1 MGKLNMKPF
10 SIGEYLKNPNRD
22 LITRDGRKVRII
34 CTDRKDADYPI
45 IALVSRESIEKE
57 STLYYTK
64 EGRFYVNG
72 LSESD
77 LFFVTERREGWVNVF
92 KGADGNTYVG
102 DSFIFKSEE
111 DAEKEGM
118 TDKTYIGTTKIEWEE

>member
-1 MGKLNMKPF
+1 MRPF
-10 SIGEYLKNPNRD
+10 NFEEYLKNPSKK
-22 LITRDGRKVRII
+22 LVTRSGYNARII

-77 LFFVTERREGWVNVF
+77 LFFVAERREGWINIY
-92 KGADGNTYVG
+92 KGADGNSYVG
-102 DSFIFKSEE
+102 DSYIFKSEE
-111 DAEKEGM
+111 NAEKTGM
-118 TDKTYIGTTKIEWEE
+118 TDKDYIGAIKIEWEE

>member
-1 MGKLNMKPF
+1 MRPF
-10 SIGEYLKNPNRD
+10 MRPFNLEEYLKNPSKKMV
-22 LITRDGRKVRII
+22 TRSGYNARII

>member
-1 MGKLNMKPF
+1 MKQF
-10 SIGEYLKNPNRD
+10 SLAEYLKNPSRKVV
-22 LITRDGRKVRII
+22 TRDGREARII

-77 LFFVTERREGWVNVF
+77 LFFVAERREGWINIY
-92 KGADGNTYVG
+92 KGADGNSYVG
-102 DSFIFKSEE
+102 DSYIFKSEE
-111 DAEKEGM
+111 NAEKTGM
-118 TDKTYIGTTKIEWEE
+118 TDKDYIGAIKIEWEE

>member
-1 MGKLNMKPF
+1 MRPF
-10 SIGEYLKNPNRD
+10 NLEEYLKNPSKKMV
-22 LITRDGRKVRII
+22 TRSGYNARII

-64 EGRFYVNG
+64 EGRFYVKG

-77 LFFVTERREGWVNVF
+77 LFFVAERREGWINIY
-92 KGADGNTYVG
+92 KGADGNSYVG
-102 DSFIFKSEE
+102 DSYIFKSEE
-111 DAEKEGM
+111 NAEKTGM
-118 TDKTYIGTTKIEWEE
+118 TDKDYIGAIKIEWEE

>member
-1 MGKLNMKPF
+1 MRPF
-10 SIGEYLKNPNRD
+10 NLEEYLKNPSKKMV
-22 LITRDGRKVRII
+22 TRSGYNARII

-77 LFFVTERREGWVNVF
+77 LFFVAERREGWINIY
-92 KGADGNTYVG
+92 KGADGNSYVG
-102 DSFIFKSEE
+102 DSYIFKSEE
-111 DAEKEGM
+111 NAEKTGM
-118 TDKTYIGTTKIEWEE
+118 TDKDYIGAIKIEWEE

>member
-1 MGKLNMKPF
+1 MRPF
-10 SIGEYLKNPNRD
+10 NLEEYLKNPSKK
-22 LITRDGRKVRII
+22 LVTRSGYNARII

-77 LFFVTERREGWVNVF
+77 LFFVAERREGWINIY
-92 KGADGNTYVG
+92 KGADGNSYVG
-102 DSFIFKSEE
+102 DSYIFKSEE
-111 DAEKEGM
+111 NAEKTGM
-118 TDKTYIGTTKIEWEE
+118 TDKDYIGAIKIEWEE

>member
-1 MGKLNMKPF
+1 MRPF
-10 SIGEYLKNPNRD
+10 NLEEYLKNPSKK
-22 LITRDGRKVRII
+22 IVTRSGYNARII

-77 LFFVTERREGWVNVF
+77 LFFVAERREGWINIY
-92 KGADGNTYVG
+92 KGADGNSYVG
-102 DSFIFKSEE
+102 DSYIFKSEE
-111 DAEKEGM
+111 NAEKTGM
-118 TDKTYIGTTKIEWEE
+118 TDKDYIGAIKIEWEE

>member
-1 MGKLNMKPF
+1 MKPF
-10 SIGEYLKNPNRD
+10 NLEEYLKNPSKKMV
-22 LITRDGRKVRII
+22 TRSGYNARII

-77 LFFVTERREGWVNVF
+77 LFFVAERREGWINIY
-92 KGADGNTYVG
+92 KGADGNSYVG
-102 DSFIFKSEE
+102 DSYIFKSEE
-111 DAEKEGM
+111 NAEKTGM
-118 TDKTYIGTTKIEWEE
+118 TDKDYIGAIKIEWEE

>member
-1 MGKLNMKPF
+1 MRPF
-10 SIGEYLKNPNRD
+10 NLEEYLKNPSKKMV
-22 LITRDGRKVRII
+22 TRSGYNARII

-77 LFFVTERREGWVNVF
+77 LFFVAERREGWINIY
-92 KGADGNTYVG
+92 KGVDGNSYVG
-102 DSFIFKSEE
+102 DSYIFKSEE
-111 DAEKEGM
+111 NAEKTGM
-118 TDKTYIGTTKIEWEE
+118 TDKDYIGAIKIEWEE

>member
-1 MGKLNMKPF
+1 MRPF
-10 SIGEYLKNPNRD
+10 NLEEYLKNPSKKMV
-22 LITRDGRKVRII
+22 TRSGYNARII

-72 LSESD
+72 FSESD
-77 LFFVTERREGWVNVF
+77 LFFVAERREGQINIY
-92 KGADGNTYVG
+92 KGADGNSYVG
-102 DSFIFKSEE
+102 DSYIFKSEE
-111 DAEKEGM
+111 NAEKEGK
-118 TDKTYIGTTKIEWEE
+118 TDKSYIGTTKIEWEE

>member
-1 MGKLNMKPF
+1 MRPF
-10 SIGEYLKNPNRD
+10 MRPFNLEEYLKNPSKKMV
-22 LITRDGRKVRII
+22 TRSGYNARII

-77 LFFVTERREGWVNVF
+77 LFFVAERREGWINIY
-92 KGADGNTYVG
+92 KGADGNSYVG
-102 DSFIFKSEE
+102 DSYIFKSEE
-111 DAEKEGM
+111 NAEKTGM

>member
-1 MGKLNMKPF
+1 MRPF
-10 SIGEYLKNPNRD
+10 NFEEYLKNPSKKMV
-22 LITRDGRKVRII
+22 TRSGYNARII

-77 LFFVTERREGWVNVF
+77 LFFVAERREGWINIY
-92 KGADGNTYVG
+92 KGADGNSYVG
-102 DSFIFKSEE
+102 DSYIFKSEE
-111 DAEKEGM
+111 NAEKTGM
-118 TDKTYIGTTKIEWEE
+118 TDKDYIGAIKIEWEE

>member
-1 MGKLNMKPF
+1 MRPF
-10 SIGEYLKNPNRD
+10 NLEEYLKNPSKKMV
-22 LITRDGRKVRII
+22 TRSGYNARII

-45 IALVSRESIEKE
+45 IALVSMESIEKE
-57 STLYYTK
+57 STLDYTK

-77 LFFVTERREGWVNVF
+77 LFFVAERREGWINIY
-92 KGADGNTYVG
+92 KGADGNSYVG
-102 DSFIFKSEE
+102 DSYIFKSEE

>member
-1 MGKLNMKPF
+1 MRPF
-10 SIGEYLKNPNRD
+10 NLEEYLKNPSKKMV
-22 LITRDGRKVRII
+22 TRSGYNARII

-45 IALVSRESIEKE
+45 IALVSMESIEKE
-57 STLYYTK
+57 STLDYTK

-77 LFFVTERREGWVNVF
+77 LFFVAERREGWINIY
-92 KGADGNTYVG
+92 KGADGNSYVG
-102 DSFIFKSEE
+102 DSYIFKSEE
-111 DAEKEGM
+111 NAEKTGM

>member
-1 MGKLNMKPF
+1 MRPF
-10 SIGEYLKNPNRD
+10 NLEEYLKNPSKKMV
-22 LITRDGRKVRII
+22 TRSGYNARII

-77 LFFVTERREGWVNVF
+77 LFFVAERREGWINIY
-92 KGADGNTYVG
+92 KGADGNSYVG
-102 DSFIFKSEE
+102 DSYIFKSEE
-111 DAEKEGM
+111 NAEKEGK
-118 TDKTYIGTTKIEWEE
+118 TDKSYIGTTKIEWEE

>member
-1 MGKLNMKPF
+1 MRPF
-10 SIGEYLKNPNRD
+10 MRPFNLEEYLKNPSKKMV
-22 LITRDGRKVRII
+22 TRSGYNARII

-45 IALVSRESIEKE
+45 IALVSRASIEKE

-77 LFFVTERREGWVNVF
+77 LFFVAERREGWINIY
-92 KGADGNTYVG
+92 KGADGNSYVG
-102 DSFIFKSEE
+102 DSYIFKSEE
-111 DAEKEGM
+111 NAEKTGM
-118 TDKTYIGTTKIEWEE
+118 TDKDYIGAIKIEWEE

>member
-1 MGKLNMKPF
+1 MKPF
-10 SIGEYLKNPNRD
+10 NFEEYLKNPSKK
-22 LITRDGRKVRII
+22 LVTRSGYNARII

-77 LFFVTERREGWVNVF
+77 LFFVTERRKGWVNVF
-92 KGADGNTYVG
+92 KGADGNSCVG
-102 DSFIFKSEE
+102 DSRIFKSEE
-111 DAEKEGM
+111 NAEKTGM
-118 TDKTYIGTTKIEWEE
+118 TDKDYIGAIKIEWEE

>member
-1 MGKLNMKPF
+1 MRPF
-10 SIGEYLKNPNRD
+10 NLEEYLKNPSKKMV
-22 LITRDGRKVRII
+22 TRSGYNARII

-77 LFFVTERREGWVNVF
+77 LFFVAERREGWINIY
-92 KGADGNTYVG
+92 KGADGNSCVG
-102 DSFIFKSEE
+102 DSHIFKSEE

>member
-1 MGKLNMKPF
+1 MRPF
-10 SIGEYLKNPNRD
+10 NLEEYLKNPSKKMV
-22 LITRDGRKVRII
+22 TRSGYNARII

>member
-1 MGKLNMKPF
+1 MRPF
-10 SIGEYLKNPNRD
+10 MRPFNLEEYLKNPSKKMV
-22 LITRDGRKVRII
+22 TRSGYNARII

-77 LFFVTERREGWVNVF
+77 LFFVTERREGWINIY
-92 KGADGNTYVG
+92 KGADGNSYVG
-102 DSFIFKSEE
+102 DSYIFKSEE
-111 DAEKEGM
+111 NAEKTGM
-118 TDKTYIGTTKIEWEE
+118 TDKDYIGAIKIEWEE

>member
-1 MGKLNMKPF
+1 MKPF
-10 SIGEYLKNPNRD
+10 NFEEYLKNPSKKMV
-22 LITRDGRKVRII
+22 TRSGYNARII

-77 LFFVTERREGWVNVF
+77 LFFVAERREGWINIY
-92 KGADGNTYVG
+92 KGADGNSYVG
-102 DSFIFKSEE
+102 DSYIFKSEE
-111 DAEKEGM
+111 NAEKTGM
-118 TDKTYIGTTKIEWEE
+118 TDKDYIGAIKIEWEE

>member
-1 MGKLNMKPF
+1 MRPF
-10 SIGEYLKNPNRD
+10 NLEEYLKNPSKKMV
-22 LITRDGRKVRII
+22 TRSGYNARII

-77 LFFVTERREGWVNVF
+77 LFFVTERREGWINIY
-92 KGADGNTYVG
+92 KGADGNSYVG
-102 DSFIFKSEE
+102 DSYIFKSEE
-111 DAEKEGM
+111 NAEKTGM
-118 TDKTYIGTTKIEWEE
+118 TDKDYIGAIKIEWEE

>member
-1 MGKLNMKPF
+1 MRPF
-10 SIGEYLKNPNRD
+10 NLEEYLKNP
-22 LITRDGRKVRII
+22 LKKMVTRSGYNARII

-77 LFFVTERREGWVNVF
+77 LFFVTERREGWINIY
-92 KGADGNTYVG
+92 KGADGNSYVG
-102 DSFIFKSEE
+102 DSYIFKSEE
-111 DAEKEGM
+111 NAEKTGM
-118 TDKTYIGTTKIEWEE
+118 TDKDYIGAIKIEWEE

>member
-1 MGKLNMKPF
+1 MRPF
-10 SIGEYLKNPNRD
+10 NLEEYLKNPSKKMV
-22 LITRDGRKVRII
+22 TRSGYNARII

-77 LFFVTERREGWVNVF
+77 LFFVAERREGWINIY
-92 KGADGNTYVG
+92 KGADGNSYVG
-102 DSFIFKSEE
+102 DSYTFKSEE
-111 DAEKEGM
+111 NAEKTGM
-118 TDKTYIGTTKIEWEE
+118 TDKDYIGAIKIEWEE